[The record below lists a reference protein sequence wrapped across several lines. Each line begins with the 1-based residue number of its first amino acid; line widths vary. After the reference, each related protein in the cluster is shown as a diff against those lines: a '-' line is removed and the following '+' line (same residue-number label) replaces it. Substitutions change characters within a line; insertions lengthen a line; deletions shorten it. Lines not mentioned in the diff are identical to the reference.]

1 MKPGRAGSRLGQIRA
16 CVEGHPVGLAQMD
29 IYSWSPV
36 SPPCFL
42 CCSFLQWSTV
52 VCIGS
57 WECMH
62 AFILFLKRQ
71 APGETVALKLPRVGS
86 GRSTVNTER
95 ICCLASSTGR
105 PCFCLDCF
113 ATEISNRAVT
123 LAKLPLVLLGQAGQT
138 SFFPSS
144 LFFFLLDV
152 SICLLFVC
160 LLVASAKKI

>member
-1 MKPGRAGSRLGQIRA
+1 
-16 CVEGHPVGLAQMD
+16 
-29 IYSWSPV
+29 
-36 SPPCFL
+36 
-42 CCSFLQWSTV
+42 
-52 VCIGS
+52 
-57 WECMH
+57 MH
-62 AFILFLKRQ
+62 ESILFLKRQ
-71 APGETVALKLPRVGS
+71 APGETVALKLKLPRVGS

-95 ICCLASSTGR
+95 ICCLASSTER